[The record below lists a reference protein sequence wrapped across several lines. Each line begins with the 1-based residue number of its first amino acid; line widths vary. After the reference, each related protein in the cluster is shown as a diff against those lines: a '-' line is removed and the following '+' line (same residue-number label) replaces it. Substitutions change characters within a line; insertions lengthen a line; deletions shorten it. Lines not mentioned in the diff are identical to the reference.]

1 MSATSLPAAPLP
13 KPASVPSAAGVAP
26 AAPSVTART
35 APTSS
40 NPLLTGPILPT
51 LLKLAIPNLFS
62 TLFLTVVVVAETTY
76 IGRLGTEPLAAM
88 ALVFPMI
95 MLTQQ
100 MSSGAMGGGVSSAIA
115 RAIGAR
121 DEERARALAIHA
133 IILGAGGGLLFTAL
147 LLSLGPS
154 IYRLLG
160 GQGEVLRQAL
170 LYSHTLFS
178 GVIAVW
184 LLNTFASIVR
194 GTGNMKIPSMTS
206 IGVGLTQAFLGGC
219 LALGIGRWP
228 RLGITGIALAQV
240 IAYAAGATLLF
251 WYLRSGRA
259 RMRIGLAGVT
269 LNREMFLDILKVG
282 AIACLSSL
290 QSVLTVL
297 IAAGLVA
304 GYGTSALA
312 GYGIGVRLEFLLIP
326 IAFAFGTACVP
337 MVGMAIGAG
346 NPARAR
352 RAAWAGATISGG
364 LIAIIGMIAVLAP
377 DVWARIFSSDPE
389 VRAAAADFLGWAGL
403 GFPFFGFGL
412 CLYFASQGSGKILG
426 VVAASTV
433 RLGVVA
439 IGGWLVVRSG
449 APFTALAMVI
459 GAAHIGYGIA
469 SGTAVKLTRWGR

>member
-1 MSATSLPAAPLP
+1 MTSVSMPEAKV
-13 KPASVPSAAGVAP
+13 KPATTAAVR
-26 AAPSVTART
+26 AAH
-35 APTSS
+35 
-40 NPLLTGPILPT
+40 NPLLTGAILPT
-51 LLKLAIPNLFS
+51 LVKLALPNLVS
-62 TLFLTVVVVAETTY
+62 ILFLTAVVVAETIY
-76 IGRLGTEPLAAM
+76 IGRLGTEALAAM

-95 MLTQQ
+95 MMTQQ

-115 RAIGAR
+115 RAIGAG
-121 DEERARALAIHA
+121 DEDRARALAMHA
-133 IILGAGGGLLFTAL
+133 ILIGIGGGLVFMGTL
-147 LLSLGPS
+147 LTFGPA

-170 LYSHTLFS
+170 LYSNTLFT

-184 LLNTFASIVR
+184 LLNTLASIVR
-194 GTGNMKIPSMTS
+194 GTGNMTMPSKVS

-228 RLGITGIALAQV
+228 KLGIAGVALAQV
-240 IAYAAGATLLF
+240 LAYSGGVLVLFFYLL
-251 WYLRSGRA
+251 SGKA
-259 RMRIGLAGVT
+259 RIRIGLSGVT

-282 AIACLSSL
+282 AVACLSSL

-304 GYGTSALA
+304 RYGTAALA

-326 IAFAFGTACVP
+326 IAFGFGTACVP

-346 NPARAR
+346 QPARAR
-352 RAAWAGATISGG
+352 RVAWTGATLSGC
-364 LIAIIGMIAVLAP
+364 LIAIIGLGALLNP
-377 DVWARIFSSDPE
+377 DLWAQIFTSDPQ
-389 VRAAAADFLGWAGL
+389 VRAAASDFLRWAGL

-412 CLYFASQGSGKILG
+412 CLYFASQGSGKVLG

-433 RLGVVA
+433 RLLVVA
-439 IGGWLVVRSG
+439 VGGWFLVRG
-449 APFTALAMVI
+449 EAPFWGFAMLIGLA
-459 GAAHIGYGIA
+459 HFFYGIA